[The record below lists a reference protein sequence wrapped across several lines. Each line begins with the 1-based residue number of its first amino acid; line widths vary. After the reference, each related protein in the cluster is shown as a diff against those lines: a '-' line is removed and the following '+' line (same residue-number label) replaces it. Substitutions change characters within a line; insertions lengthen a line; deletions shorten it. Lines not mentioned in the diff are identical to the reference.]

1 MLPPLPQ
8 MYRKNIIQATKCAHP
23 LFFLLCRGE
32 PTGTLMRDYSSDTCR
47 PLQRALART
56 ALKLVALSA
65 YPHAYGTRTLSP
77 YLRTLVRTAPEA
89 CHPIC
94 IPSCVRLR
102 CLLPYLRSLARTAPE
117 ACRPICVPSRIRFG
131 RFPPLQ
137 RTFILVSTH
146 LIAPPYIRS

>member
-32 PTGTLMRDYSSDTCR
+32 PTGTLMCDYSSDTCR

-65 YPHAYGTRTLSP
+65 YPRAYGTRTLSP
-77 YLRTLVRTAPEA
+77 YLRTLVRTAPKLVA
-89 CHPIC
+89 LSAYPRAYGSDASTPCSVPLYWFLRILSLLSTYVLDHLSIPI
-94 IPSCVRLR
+94 L
-102 CLLPYLRSLARTAPE
+102 
-117 ACRPICVPSRIRFG
+117 
-131 RFPPLQ
+131 
-137 RTFILVSTH
+137 
-146 LIAPPYIRS
+146 